1 MPTQKQVSYQTIN
14 TYETKNEH
22 TKNTKNVWIVFHG
35 LGYLSRYFL
44 RYFEN
49 LNPEENYIIA
59 PQAPSKYYLGSKYKH
74 VGACWLTKENTQLE
88 KENVLNY
95 IDKVAEA
102 EMISTA
108 KNLIVLGYSQ
118 GVSIATRWLASR
130 NIQCNHLILHSGAIP
145 TELNKGDFS
154 YLYKVTPV
162 TYIYG
167 NNDEYI
173 TEAKMTEQSLKG
185 SSLFGERLEVKVF
198 KGVHEVFKP
207 YLLEVSM
214 KNPTKLM

>member
-1 MPTQKQVSYQTIN
+1 
-14 TYETKNEH
+14 
-22 TKNTKNVWIVFHG
+22 
-35 LGYLSRYFL
+35 
-44 RYFEN
+44 
-49 LNPEENYIIA
+49 
-59 PQAPSKYYLGSKYKH
+59 
-74 VGACWLTKENTQLE
+74 
-88 KENVLNY
+88 
-95 IDKVAEA
+95 
-102 EMISTA
+102 MISTA

-167 NNDEYI
+167 DNDEYI

-198 KGVHEVFKP
+198 KGTHEVFKP